1 MTLQPSDKLSKGK
14 EKDLIRSLLGESGLL
29 LGRHIGLI
37 ATASILPGFAG
48 VRSLLGESGLL
59 LGRHIGLI
67 ATASILPG
75 GSTGAPSLLGAV
87 VALCSEPP
95 YRKSKATNDII
106 DVALSQLLKTAD
118 VLSAVEH
125 LKNEADDVSN
135 LSLHP
140 SFAKRPPKKTLAVE
154 PILVALIG
162 HMPIRVREGVEGGTT
177 LVSAGNNS
185 L

>member
-14 EKDLIRSLLGESGLL
+14 EKDLI
-29 LGRHIGLI
+29 
-37 ATASILPGFAG
+37 
-48 VRSLLGESGLL
+48 RSLLGESGLL